1 MSRILATLNELLY
14 AQLLVSQFMAAHLV
28 EIDPVRQQVRL
39 WGGGMPSPL
48 HVNAAGMI
56 RQIAVSGL
64 PLGVMPG
71 LDISDLSD
79 LSGKVRTLSVQTGER
94 LLLYTDGMIEATNAA
109 GERYQIERLEARY
122 AALLQSGGPL
132 TELIADLEAFV
143 AGEEQMDDQL
153 LLELTV

>member
-1 MSRILATLNELLY
+1 MSQMLATLNDWLC

-28 EIDPVRQQVRL
+28 EVDPVRQEVRL
-39 WGGGMPSPL
+39 WGGGMPPPL

-79 LSGKVRTLSVQTGER
+79 KARTLSVQTGER

-122 AALLQSGGPL
+122 AALSQSGGPL

-143 AGEEQMDDQL
+143 AGQEQMDDQL